1 MKASRNVSFPH
12 PVVGNA
18 DDAGGS
24 FDPKVIRSNDRR
36 TLTLDVNDLVTNNEA
51 LDRYVAD
58 GRAEFI
64 TRVVCGNTGFRKT
77 YTTRK
82 RAQRINIPIHEL
94 YREVQLELGVIAR
107 GDIPDYRPSDPH
119 PDYGEST
126 FPVEAGDILAIA
138 LPRQFVL
145 DVQWDP
151 LRAPMQSIMRIV
163 RSDSETGPMVAA
175 LEGDKIIVRVSSQD
189 YDRYLTRKND
199 SAHVLHVSIV
209 LPVLVQA
216 IQRRNDPDY
225 QGLAWRLRLE
235 VLLDRLED
243 VEDPL
248 VAAQRLLQL
257 PLDRA
262 LKQLESLTEVHDD
275 D

>member
-12 PVVGNA
+12 PVVGNT
-18 DDAGGS
+18 DDAGGR
-24 FDPKVIRSNDRR
+24 FEPTVIRSNDRR
-36 TLTLDVNDLVTNNEA
+36 TLTLDVNDLATNNEA
-51 LDRYVAD
+51 LDRYIANE
-58 GRAEFI
+58 RAEFI

-82 RAQRINIPIHEL
+82 RAQQIKIPIHEL
-94 YREVQLELGVIAR
+94 YREVQLELGVIAM

-138 LPRQFVL
+138 PSRQFTL
-145 DVQWDP
+145 DLQWDP

-163 RSDSETGPMVAA
+163 RDTRETGPMIAA
-175 LEGDKIIVRVSSQD
+175 LEEDKIIVHVSSQD
-189 YDRYLTRKND
+189 YDRYSARKND
-199 SAHVLHVSIV
+199 SADILHVSIV

-216 IQRRNDPDY
+216 IQKRADPDY
-225 QGLAWRLRLE
+225 QNLAWSLRLQ
-235 VLLDRLED
+235 VLLDRIED
-243 VEDPL
+243 EGDPL
-248 VAAQRLLQL
+248 AAAQQLLRM
-257 PLDRA
+257 PLERA
-262 LKQLESLTEVHDD
+262 LKQLESRPEVQDD